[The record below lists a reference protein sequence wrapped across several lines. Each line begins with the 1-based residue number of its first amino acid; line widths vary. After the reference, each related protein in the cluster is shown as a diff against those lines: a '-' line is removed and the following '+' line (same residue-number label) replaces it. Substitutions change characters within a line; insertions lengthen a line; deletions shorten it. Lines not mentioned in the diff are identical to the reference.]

1 MTSVSEERENLSVR
15 ELSALSLQFSCKSKT
30 IIKLKLYLKKKK
42 RAREWIYPCPST
54 GESINKRWSVHTTE
68 YCSSVKRNEL
78 LIHTTVLMNLQSIR
92 SSARR
97 QTKKGT
103 HCAVPFL
110 LNCGKCKLISSERKQ
125 ICGCRDIRGKITKRT
140 LLQLMGMFIILT
152 AVIILIAGV

>member
-1 MTSVSEERENLSVR
+1 M
-15 ELSALSLQFSCKSKT
+15 SLQFSCKSKT
-30 IIKLKLYLKKKK
+30 ILKLKLYLKKRK
-42 RAREWIYPCPST
+42 RAREWIYSCPST

-68 YCSSVKRNEL
+68 YCSSGKRNEL

-125 ICGCRDIRGKITKRT
+125 VCGCLGMGECREIRGQITKRT
-140 LLQLMGMFIILT
+140 LLQRMGMFITLT
-152 AVIILIAGV
+152 AVIVWIAGV

>member
-1 MTSVSEERENLSVR
+1 MYQKNMRTWVYKNSLRCLCNFPVNLK
-15 ELSALSLQFSCKSKT
+15 LFS
-30 IIKLKLYLKKKK
+30 KLYLKKKK

-140 LLQLMGMFIILT
+140 LLRLMGMFILT